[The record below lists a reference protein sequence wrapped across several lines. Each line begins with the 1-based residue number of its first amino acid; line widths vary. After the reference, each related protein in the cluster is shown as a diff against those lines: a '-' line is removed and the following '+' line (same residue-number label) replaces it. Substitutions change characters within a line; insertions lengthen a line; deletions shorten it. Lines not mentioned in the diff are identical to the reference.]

1 MHNPFIPHVTVDTL
15 IAQRMPPWLAGL
27 SQEQRVALQQALV
40 LQQQVQHHLQQL
52 LGVITPLEDFAENLL
67 DDAMTLI
74 ADEQIDVRGAK
85 LLSVWR
91 EVVVPAVASLP
102 LTWRTHR
109 SEQTLLAAALH
120 NFSEDELDAK
130 AFHADTR
137 LTDDLGDV
145 IEAFKPEQYAWLCR
159 RLDVGGQYQRYLKT
173 HFEPEDAAARQRVEQ
188 QLEAVQRANFDAAVQ
203 LALGKGQLDAL
214 SGRQLRPLLAQT
226 PLVPAEPTVLIAR
239 QLYLLGKRVI
249 GVVTLEVRRSP
260 APDAALDG
268 VIAWIPG
275 DPQGAVSRH
284 SSWGALYQALARRFR
299 QPGYPAFFQRFLA
312 QSDRIAFER
321 VLAGLLADKAPLE
334 LDGRNLEVEGELFVR
349 LRQDQVGKILADAR
363 VLAVPTDDEDRRSR
377 SERLEGYRNA
387 GLGLLNLAALFVPGL
402 GLAMLGV
409 AALDIVKEV
418 YEGYEDWQIGDREGA
433 LNHLFGVAENVAA
446 NALLMAGGAALGKTL
461 QRVRL
466 VDELVPVV
474 GTDGE
479 ARLCHPELDGYKV
492 EHSDDDALGEV
503 IDNLTWKHVRTHE
516 GSFAVQRHA
525 ASDTW
530 QLRHPQRPAALPV
543 TVRDNGA
550 GAWYHA
556 LESPQ
561 HWQGARLLR
570 RLGSDLAEI
579 PEPTIAQVLET
590 TGFDEA
596 RLRRLH
602 LEDAPAPARLL
613 DALERQRLHEQQPG
627 LRGEAFEAVLAARQA
642 PVGDAA
648 QLLRRDFPGL
658 TPRCAEE
665 IVEQASG
672 HQCEQMINT
681 SRVPLALAEQARW
694 ALRDSRLDRACA
706 GLRQVAAINA
716 DGERLAFGLL
726 DSLSPWA
733 DGVRVTLHDGQVDGP
748 LLQSLGKADATDA
761 RRIVKGAEGYLAI
774 AADGQAPVTATAQDS
789 LIKALLL
796 HMDPVQQLSLA
807 GAPLSERQ
815 LSDLMLA
822 RAVSQRE
829 AAAGLIGLAPVGGG
843 IRPPV
848 RLGDGRLGYPLSGR
862 AEGGRHALRH
872 ALRQIHPEFTDT
884 DLSTYIA
891 DQLRRQVNLWDQVTA
906 LQRQLPLLEQHLTT
920 WRQGAL
926 GRSQQRARKRMA
938 KYLLRNWRRQSLAL
952 YGEQVHLSIE
962 GEALGG
968 LPALPASV
976 RFDSVTRL
984 VLRNLELDDLNPAF
998 FGRFGMLQRLDL
1010 RGNRLTGL
1018 PVVLEQLANLEELDL
1033 ADNRIVLGPENIRRL
1048 ERLGQLRQL
1057 NLNRNPL
1064 VAAPRLDGLTRLRHL
1079 SLRGTRL
1086 TEVPQALAR
1095 LPVLEYADLR
1105 DNRID
1110 SLDDAFFGMPA
1121 RSIERIFLHDNPLDL
1136 RSEARL
1142 SAFQQ
1147 AESHRMR
1154 RLVRHSSGATENR
1167 EAWVRLLEP
1176 DERLLRGLQ
1185 WDSLVY
1191 EPGAADFFQ
1200 LLADL
1205 RGTEDFLT
1213 QRGDLTARVWMVV
1226 EGCAGN
1232 AQLRARLFE
1241 LAGHP
1246 RTCSD
1251 SVAMNFSLL
1260 EVQSWVHLNT
1270 AGLTGQAAERG
1281 LQRLGR
1287 SLFRLDEVDRAA
1299 SAEIAW
1305 RTAQGAD
1312 FDEVQVRL
1320 RYRVGLAH
1328 ALDLPGQPLHMRFP
1342 NSAEVSPRDLLRVR
1356 SQVLTA
1362 ERTPSLATS
1371 VAQREFWQ
1379 AHLRDTHAQRFEQA
1393 DQPFHAQLEALNAAD
1408 LAEGEYLS
1416 RVEAVARARDAA
1428 MQALIETLTQEIFT
1442 RNPL

>member
-74 ADEQIDVRGAK
+74 TDEQIDVRGAK

-260 APDAALDG
+260 APDAAVDG

-321 VLAGLLADKAPLE
+321 VLAGLLADKTPLE

-446 NALLMAGGAALGKTL
+446 NALLMAGGAALGK
-461 QRVRL
+461 
-466 VDELVPVV
+466 
-474 GTDGE
+474 
-479 ARLCHPELDGYKV
+479 
-492 EHSDDDALGEV
+492 
-503 IDNLTWKHVRTHE
+503 
-516 GSFAVQRHA
+516 
-525 ASDTW
+525 
-530 QLRHPQRPAALPV
+530 
-543 TVRDNGA
+543 
-550 GAWYHA
+550 
-556 LESPQ
+556 
-561 HWQGARLLR
+561 
-570 RLGSDLAEI
+570 
-579 PEPTIAQVLET
+579 
-590 TGFDEA
+590 
-596 RLRRLH
+596 
-602 LEDAPAPARLL
+602 
-613 DALERQRLHEQQPG
+613 
-627 LRGEAFEAVLAARQA
+627 
-642 PVGDAA
+642 
-648 QLLRRDFPGL
+648 
-658 TPRCAEE
+658 
-665 IVEQASG
+665 
-672 HQCEQMINT
+672 
-681 SRVPLALAEQARW
+681 
-694 ALRDSRLDRACA
+694 
-706 GLRQVAAINA
+706 
-716 DGERLAFGLL
+716 
-726 DSLSPWA
+726 
-733 DGVRVTLHDGQVDGP
+733 
-748 LLQSLGKADATDA
+748 ADATDA

-774 AADGQAPVTATAQDS
+774 AADGLAPVTATAQDS

-884 DLSTYIA
+884 DLSAYIA

-906 LQRQLPLLEQHLTT
+906 LQRQLPLLEQHLTA

-938 KYLLRNWRRQSLAL
+938 KYLLRSWRRQSLAL

-1064 VAAPRLDGLTRLRHL
+1064 VAAPRLEGLTRLRHL

-1095 LPVLEYADLR
+1095 LPILEYADLR

-1142 SAFQQ
+1142 SAFLQ

-1154 RLVRHSSGATENR
+1154 RLVRHSSGAAENR

-1205 RGTEDFLT
+1205 RGTEDFLI

-1232 AQLRARLFE
+1232 AQLRAQLFE